1 MTQASIDNLAPKRS
15 LIDLAGHD
23 KREFDIGDDY
33 KLSFVYDDIILVEF
47 VDKGDDEGAGDV
59 IERGGIF
66 VPTNSLTKAWRK
78 ARVILAGPQC
88 AYTKVGDIV
97 MFPNDK
103 GASVTNMEIDG
114 YGKIKDGM
122 FLNEQRL
129 FGICVKKGDKKITRK
144 KNKNASS

>member
-1 MTQASIDNLAPKRS
+1 MTQASIDHLAPKRS

-47 VDKGDDEGAGDV
+47 VDTGDEGAGDV

-78 ARVILAGPQC
+78 AKVILAGPQC

-103 GASVTNMEIDG
+103 GASVANMEIDG
-114 YGKIKDGM
+114 YGKVKDGM

>member
-1 MTQASIDNLAPKRS
+1 MTQASIDHLAPKRS

-33 KLSFVYDDIILVEF
+33 KLSFVYDDILLVEF

>member
-1 MTQASIDNLAPKRS
+1 MTQASIDHLAPKRS

-47 VDKGDDEGAGDV
+47 VDTGDEGAGDV

-78 ARVILAGPQC
+78 AKAILAGPQC

-103 GASVTNMEIDG
+103 GASVANMEIDG
-114 YGKIKDGM
+114 YGKVKDGM

>member
-1 MTQASIDNLAPKRS
+1 MTQASIDHLAPKRS

-33 KLSFVYDDIILVEF
+33 KLSFVYDDILLVEF
-47 VDKGDDEGAGDV
+47 VDTGDEGVGDV

-78 ARVILAGPQC
+78 AKVVLAGPQC
-88 AYTKVGDIV
+88 AYTQVGDIV

-103 GASVTNMEIDG
+103 GASVSNMEIDG
-114 YGKIKDGM
+114 YGKVRDGM

-144 KNKNASS
+144 KNKNAAS

>member
-1 MTQASIDNLAPKRS
+1 MTQASIDHLAPKRS

-33 KLSFVYDDIILVEF
+33 KLSFVYDDILLVEF
-47 VDKGDDEGAGDV
+47 VDTGDEGVGDV

-78 ARVILAGPQC
+78 AKVILAGPQC
-88 AYTKVGDIV
+88 AYTQVGDIV

-114 YGKIKDGM
+114 YGKVRDGM

-144 KNKNASS
+144 KNKNAAS

>member
-1 MTQASIDNLAPKRS
+1 MIATFI
-15 LIDLAGHD
+15 H
-23 KREFDIGDDY
+23 RES
-33 KLSFVYDDIILVEF
+33 SFVYDDIILVEF
-47 VDKGDDEGAGDV
+47 VDTGDEGAGDV

-78 ARVILAGPQC
+78 AKVILAGPQC

-103 GASVTNMEIDG
+103 GASVANMEIDG
-114 YGKIKDGM
+114 YGKVKDGM

>member
-1 MTQASIDNLAPKRS
+1 MTQASIDHLAPKRS

-47 VDKGDDEGAGDV
+47 VDTGDEGAGDV

-78 ARVILAGPQC
+78 AKVILAGPQC

-103 GASVTNMEIDG
+103 GASVANMEIDG
-114 YGKIKDGM
+114 YGKVKDGM
-122 FLNEQRL
+122 FLNEQRI
-129 FGICVKKGDKKITRK
+129 FGICVKKGD
-144 KNKNASS
+144 

>member
-1 MTQASIDNLAPKRS
+1 MAKVDIDTLAPKRS
-15 LIDLAGHD
+15 LIDLESHSAGD
-23 KREFDIGDDY
+23 FDLSDEFV
-33 KLSFVYDDIILVEF
+33 LSFIYDDIILVEYI
-47 VDKGDDEGAGDV
+47 DEAPDGTGDNIIRD
-59 IERGGIF
+59 GIY
-66 VPTNSLTKAWRK
+66 VPTNTLTKAWRK
-78 ARVILAGPQC
+78 AKVILAGPQC